1 MKNIVLLLLF
11 MSATFYAQERDIDN
25 RQPISLE
32 QLHLNG
38 KVKQITTYRQTK
50 EIDAKPIIAEQKAFD
65 ENGLLVLD
73 KTYYQGRL
81 QMTYCYT
88 YKNGNVE
95 TLTEIEAAP
104 YGNTTLKK
112 ISYLEQHI
120 KMQAY
125 SEGVLKDGFIQKTD
139 NNDHI
144 LYSKHENYAS
154 NSYCEYGYTYHENGK
169 VKQQQSDCFKDGVN
183 HYSYRVDYT
192 YKHDLLVKKQRF
204 NSISKNDSSITE
216 IYSYDNAQHCIKMER
231 YIDTVLV
238 NKETKVYAS
247 GNLKEHHFFNKAD
260 KETKVIN
267 FSYDPQQNLCRKSV
281 VDKTYN
287 TTLIYTYEIAYF

>member
-1 MKNIVLLLLF
+1 MKSIIVLLLL
-11 MSATFYAQERDIDN
+11 MSATFHAQELDVDN
-25 RQPISLE
+25 TQPISLE

-50 EIDAKPIIAEQKAFD
+50 EIDAKPIIAAEKTFD
-65 ENGLLVLD
+65 KNGLLMLH
-73 KTYYQGRL
+73 KIYYQGRL
-81 QMTYCYT
+81 QMTFCYT
-88 YKNGNVE
+88 YKIGNVE

-104 YGNTTLKK
+104 YGNTTLKNF
-112 ISYLEQHI
+112 SYLEQQI

-125 SEGVLKDGFIQKTD
+125 VEGVLRDGFIRKTN
-139 NNDHI
+139 NNDQV
-144 LYSKHENYAS
+144 LYSKHENYVS
-154 NSYCEYGYTYHENGK
+154 NSYCEYGYTYYENVK
-169 VKQQQSDCFKDGVN
+169 VKQQQGNCFKDGAN

-192 YKHDLLVKKQRF
+192 YKNDLLVKKQRS

-216 IYSYDNAQHCIKMER
+216 IYSYDNAQRCIKMER

-247 GNLKEHHFFNKAD
+247 GVLKEHHFFNKAD

-267 FSYDPQQNLCRKSV
+267 FNYDPQQNLCRKSV

-287 TTLIYTYEIAYF
+287 TTLIYTYDIAYF